1 MCVNKAGTEF
11 YIYEVCILA
20 WQTPPSPKLKEL
32 NYKIYL
38 ESVKKT
44 VFSSLSMRMITAAFT
59 NKACDIEGRVDGDEV
74 VDYIEI

>member
-1 MCVNKAGTEF
+1 MN
-11 YIYEVCILA
+11 
-20 WQTPPSPKLKEL
+20 EL

-44 VFSSLSMRMITAAFT
+44 VFSILSMRVITVAFT
-59 NKACDIEGRVDGDEV
+59 KNKTYDIEWKIDGDEV

>member
-1 MCVNKAGTEF
+1 M
-11 YIYEVCILA
+11 
-20 WQTPPSPKLKEL
+20 KEL

-59 NKACDIEGRVDGDEV
+59 KCVTLKGELMEMRQLITLRYERDRGKATEQLV
-74 VDYIEI
+74 